1 MSGNYLS
8 EPMAFLISTLIG
20 IYILLLMLRLLL
32 QWARADFYNPLSQA
46 LVKVTNPVLM
56 PLRRVV
62 PAIGPI
68 DTASVVAMLGLQFFS
83 LWLVAAMQGLRWGV
97 SPLLVVSAWE
107 LINLMLNVFLIC
119 IIIRVI
125 VSWVSPGTYHP
136 ALMLI
141 DQLTDKLLT
150 PLRRF
155 ALMGGGI
162 DFSPM
167 IVMLGIFF
175 LKMLL
180 QPIFLDLARTLS

>member
-56 PLRRVV
+56 PLRRVI
-62 PAIGPI
+62 PAVGPI

-83 LWLVAAMQGLRWGV
+83 LWLVAAMQGLNWGF

-141 DQLTDKLLT
+141 DQLTDKLIA
-150 PLRRF
+150 PLQRF
-155 ALMGGGI
+155 AVMGGGI